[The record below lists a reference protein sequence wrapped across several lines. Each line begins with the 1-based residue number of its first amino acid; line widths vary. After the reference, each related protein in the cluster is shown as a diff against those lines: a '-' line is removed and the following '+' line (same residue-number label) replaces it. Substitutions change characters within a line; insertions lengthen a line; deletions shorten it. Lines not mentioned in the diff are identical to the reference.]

1 MANLNLL
8 IIYESFNQ
16 SFNQFI
22 YLFIFQEMKHF
33 ESIQQKIIQMEKK
46 HETRELELQ
55 QVVKNAKHS
64 ATVELDQEVNKWKG
78 IVDSKNNEIQRFRT
92 ELDAIL
98 DILKLLQKQGVVIPV
113 SSAVL

>member
-1 MANLNLL
+1 MLL
-8 IIYESFNQ
+8 
-16 SFNQFI
+16 
-22 YLFIFQEMKHF
+22 LFLHCGIL
-33 ESIQQKIIQMEKK
+33 
-46 HETRELELQ
+46 T
-55 QVVKNAKHS
+55 VPD
-64 ATVELDQEVNKWKG
+64 VELDQEVKKWKG